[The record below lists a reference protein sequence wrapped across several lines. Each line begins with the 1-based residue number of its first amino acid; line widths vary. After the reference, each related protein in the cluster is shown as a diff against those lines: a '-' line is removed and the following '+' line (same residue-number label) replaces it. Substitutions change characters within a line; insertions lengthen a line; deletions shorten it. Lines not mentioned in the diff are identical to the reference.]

1 MRYTYKIKRA
11 LRNTIIFLSE
21 VQERHEL
28 ESERRWG
35 E

>member
-1 MRYTYKIKRA
+1 MRSIYMIRRA
-11 LRNTIIFLSE
+11 VRKTMIFLSE

-28 ESERRWG
+28 ESERKWG

>member
-1 MRYTYKIKRA
+1 MRSIYKIRRA
-11 LRNTIIFLSE
+11 VRRTVIFLSE

>member
-1 MRYTYKIKRA
+1 MRSIYKIKRVF
-11 LRNTIIFLSE
+11 RNTVIFLTE

>member
-1 MRYTYKIKRA
+1 MRYTYKIRRA

>member
-1 MRYTYKIKRA
+1 MRSIYMIRRA
-11 LRNTIIFLSE
+11 VRKTMIFLSE

-28 ESERRWG
+28 FNEREWG

>member
-1 MRYTYKIKRA
+1 MRSIYKIKRA